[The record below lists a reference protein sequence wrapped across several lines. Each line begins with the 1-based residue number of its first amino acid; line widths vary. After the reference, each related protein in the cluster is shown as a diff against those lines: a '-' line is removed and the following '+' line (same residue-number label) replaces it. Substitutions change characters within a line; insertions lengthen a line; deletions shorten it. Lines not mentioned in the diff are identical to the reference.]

1 MPVISASRRTDIP
14 ALYGA
19 WLMDK
24 IEKGECRVMNPFS
37 GKVDTVSL
45 KLADVDGIVFWSRD
59 YHPMIENLKRL
70 HGMGHRFYCQF
81 TINGYPRFLERSSPA
96 VSLAVK
102 TARELCALFGP
113 KTVVWRY
120 DPIILTSATDSE
132 WHLRNIS
139 MIADGLKGAT
149 DACVISFVDWYK
161 KVDSN
166 LIPVL
171 ESHGLEARHP
181 SAGEMAAL
189 GGAVAEVVRARGME
203 IQACCEPD
211 VESREIRRASC
222 VDSVRLSQVTGKDLS
237 RLPAAPTRAGCGC
250 KASRDIGAYDTCPLG
265 CAYCY
270 ASRSRELSLTRMKAT
285 DDRDMSL
292 GGLKD
297 RIA

>member
-19 WLMDK
+19 WFMDK
-24 IEKGECRVMNPFS
+24 IEKGECRVTNPFN
-37 GKVDTVSL
+37 GKVNTVSL
-45 KLADVDGIVFWSRD
+45 KLADVDGIVFWSRN
-59 YHPMIENLKRL
+59 YHPMIANLKRL
-70 HGMGHRFYCQF
+70 HDMGYRFYCHF
-81 TINGYPRFLERSSPA
+81 TINGYPRFLERSSPS

-102 TARELCALFGP
+102 TAHELNSLFGP

-120 DPIILTSATDSE
+120 DPIILTSATDSQ

-149 DACVISFVDWYK
+149 DACVISFVDWYR
-161 KVDSN
+161 KVDRN

-171 ESHGLEARHP
+171 ERRGLEARNP
-181 SAGEMAAL
+181 SAEEMAGLAGEMA
-189 GGAVAEVVRARGME
+189 EVVRSRGME

-211 VESREIRRASC
+211 VESHGIRRASC
-222 VDSVRLSQVTGKDLS
+222 VDSVRLSQVTGRDLN
-237 RLPAAPTRAGCGC
+237 RLPPAPTRAGCGC
-250 KASRDIGAYDTCPLG
+250 RASRDIGAYDTCPLG

-285 DDRDMSL
+285 DMRDMSL

-297 RIA
+297 KKV